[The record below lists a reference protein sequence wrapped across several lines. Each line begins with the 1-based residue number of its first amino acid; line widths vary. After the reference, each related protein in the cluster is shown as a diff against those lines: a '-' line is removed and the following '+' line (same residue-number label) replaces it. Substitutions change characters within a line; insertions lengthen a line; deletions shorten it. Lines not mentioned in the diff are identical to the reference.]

1 MDQHSPRAAVG
12 LETMAAGTAVEEDTA
27 GVAKAMGLAAVE
39 APVATGTAE
48 RAGTATMGTA
58 AHPEAIPAEATQV
71 PGTRAEGAQMRATKA
86 EGAATVPTTLKAG
99 AEAILVGAAKAAGP
113 PEVSAVV
120 LEAARA
126 PVRVQATATPEEAP
140 KVKATAATKAA
151 TRPQALVAVQA
162 TPETAKDK
170 AARRKATPETQARA
184 A

>member
-1 MDQHSPRAAVG
+1 MRAA
-12 LETMAAGTAVEEDTA
+12 
-27 GVAKAMGLAAVE
+27 
-39 APVATGTAE
+39 
-48 RAGTATMGTA
+48 
-58 AHPEAIPAEATQV
+58 
-71 PGTRAEGAQMRATKA
+71 KA

-120 LEAARA
+120 LQAARA

-151 TRPQALVAVQA
+151 TRPQALVAAMQA

-170 AARRKATPETQARA
+170 AAMRKATLETQARA